1 MDLRCWKCDDP
12 EKDVP
17 PRESTGQQPYVVV
30 VFGQTGVGVSSL
42 VNLIAGTP
50 LSAFHPDTKT
60 CTSKSKRHEFNLPG
74 YDTQVCLYEVP
85 GFGGGVR
92 DSTLLKEICRL
103 EKERPID
110 LFMYCLRKKS
120 STVLPNIVQQIR
132 ADVPGRTMI
141 AVVTELEKFE
151 GDMEAWWNTSL
162 EEGKTNGKTL
172 ESKGMMFDAHV
183 CVTTLPPKDTALVEA
198 LRKRRDHSEEVVRRL
213 IVDKCRRA
221 HGN

>member
-1 MDLRCWKCDDP
+1 MDLCCWKGNDS
-12 EKDVP
+12 EKEVP
-17 PRESTGQQPYVVV
+17 RREPT
-30 VFGQTGVGVSSL
+30 
-42 VNLIAGTP
+42 
-50 LSAFHPDTKT
+50 
-60 CTSKSKRHEFNLPG
+60 
-74 YDTQVCLYEVP
+74 VCLYEVP
-85 GFGGGVR
+85 GFGGRVR
-92 DSTLLKEICRL
+92 DSTLLEEIRRL

-110 LFMYCLRKKS
+110 IFMYCLRKKS

-172 ESKGMMFDAHV
+172 ESKGMVFDAHV
-183 CVTTLPPKDTALVEA
+183 CVTTLSPKDTDLVEA

-213 IVDKCRRA
+213 IVEKCRRT